1 MEHIVQVIYEDG
13 YYFADSRYDDL
24 DGFVT
29 IPFNDITDP
38 DIILE
43 IVEDEMENANMHRL
57 LELPRKLFDA
67 IKCFTPEKKHAEL
80 ARIIAE
86 TIYEEI

>member
-1 MEHIVQVIYEDG
+1 MEHIVQVMHQEG

-24 DGFVT
+24 ADFVV
-29 IPFNDITDP
+29 IPFKDIANP

-43 IVEDEMENANMHRL
+43 IIEDEMENANMHRL

-67 IKCFTPEKKHAEL
+67 VKDFTSEEKHAEL
-80 ARIIAE
+80 ARVIAE

>member
-1 MEHIVQVIYEDG
+1 MEHIVQVMYEGG
-13 YYFADSRYDDL
+13 YYFVDSRYDDL
-24 DGFVT
+24 EGLTT
-29 IPFNDITDP
+29 IPFKEITDP
-38 DIILE
+38 DVILE
-43 IVEDEMENANMHRL
+43 IVEEEMENANMHRL

-67 IKCFTPEKKHAEL
+67 IKDFTPEKKHAEL

>member
-1 MEHIVQVIYEDG
+1 MEHIVQVIHEDN

-24 DGFVT
+24 DGLV
-29 IPFNDITDP
+29 IISFNDIADP

-67 IKCFTPEKKHAEL
+67 IKDFTPEKAYAEL

>member
-1 MEHIVQVIYEDG
+1 
-13 YYFADSRYDDL
+13 
-24 DGFVT
+24 
-29 IPFNDITDP
+29 
-38 DIILE
+38 LE

-67 IKCFTPEKKHAEL
+67 IKDFTPEKAYAEL